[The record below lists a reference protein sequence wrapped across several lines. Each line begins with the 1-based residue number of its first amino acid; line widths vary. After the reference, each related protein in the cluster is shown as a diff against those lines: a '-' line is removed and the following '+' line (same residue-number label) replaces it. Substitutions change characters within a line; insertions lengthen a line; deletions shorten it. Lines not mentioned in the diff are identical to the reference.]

1 MPAMSRLRV
10 LLLMPATTYR
20 AADFVDAGIRLGAE
34 VVVGSDQKQT
44 LEDAA
49 PGGTLTLDFG
59 DPAAAV
65 GRIVAFSKERP
76 LSGVVGVDD
85 DSVLLAAE
93 ASRALGLPHNP
104 VEAVRAT
111 RNKHLA
117 RELLQRAG
125 LRVPRFWKFPA
136 FEDPLVLAG
145 RVEFPCVVKP
155 LFLSASRGVM
165 KAEDPEGF
173 AKAFERLR
181 RLLEDPEVRRKGE
194 EAADWILV
202 ESYIPGDEVAVEGLL
217 IAGELK
223 PLALFDKPD
232 PLVGPFFEETIYVTP
247 SRLDEG
253 TQKEIV
259 RTTALAA
266 AALGLREGP
275 VHAELRVN
283 ELGIW
288 PLELAARSIGG
299 LCSRALRF
307 GAGVS
312 LEELILRHALGME
325 LDSLVR
331 EKRAAGV
338 MMIPIPRAGRLLRF
352 AGLDEARAVPGV
364 EQVIQSVPTGQ
375 ELLPLPE
382 GSRYL
387 GFIFARSA
395 DPAGVEASLREAHRR
410 LEIVIE

>member
-1 MPAMSRLRV
+1 MTAMHPPRV

-20 AADFVDAGIRLGAE
+20 AADFVDAGIRVGAE

-49 PGGTLTLDFG
+49 PGGTLTLDFR
-59 DPAAAV
+59 DTSAAIA
-65 GRIVAFSKERP
+65 RIKDFARERP

-85 DSVLLAAE
+85 DTALLAAE
-93 ASRALGLPHNP
+93 ASRALGLSHNP

-111 RNKHLA
+111 RYKHLA
-117 RELLQRAG
+117 RELLSLAG
-125 LRVPRFWKFPA
+125 LRVPRFWKA
-136 FEDPLVLAG
+136 SASEDPLSLAL

-155 LFLSASRGVM
+155 LFLSASRGVI
-165 KAEDPEGF
+165 KAEDPEGL
-173 AKAFERLR
+173 ARAWERLR
-181 RLLEDPEVRRKGE
+181 HLLEDPEVRRKGG
-194 EAADWILV
+194 EAAEWVLV

-217 IAGELK
+217 IGGDLK

-247 SRLDEG
+247 SRQCEG
-253 TQKEIV
+253 TQEAIV

-275 VHAELRVN
+275 VHAELRAN

-307 GAGVS
+307 GAGIS

-325 LDSLVR
+325 LKSLER
-331 EKRAAGV
+331 EKQAAGV
-338 MMIPIPRAGRLLRF
+338 MMIPIPRAGRLRRF
-352 AGLDEARAVPGV
+352 AGLQDARAVPGV
-364 EQVIQSVPTGQ
+364 EEVVQSIPTGQ
-375 ELLPLPE
+375 ELVPLPE

-387 GFIFARSA
+387 GFIFARGVE
-395 DPAGVEASLREAHRR
+395 PAGVEASLREAHRR
-410 LEIVIE
+410 LEISVE